1 MVKKPQIVL
10 ETEMSAEFSNLFFCN
25 SRMLT
30 ESHCGLVITHFRN
43 LISKRV
49 ACSQQSRLYT
59 LWNQSRHLHFQ
70 AHTHTLYR
78 SLSEAA
84 QSKTYWKLPVHLWVC
99 QEEND
104 QCGLAVQMIGKN
116 SI

>member
-1 MVKKPQIVL
+1 
-10 ETEMSAEFSNLFFCN
+10 MSAEFSNLFFCN

-30 ESHCGLVITHFRN
+30 ESHCGLVIIHFRN
-43 LISKRV
+43 LISELPAHSK
-49 ACSQQSRLYT
+49 ADYTHYGISQGIFT
-59 LWNQSRHLHFQ
+59 FK
-70 AHTHTLYR
+70 HTHTYTLCR

-84 QSKTYWKLPVHLWVC
+84 QSKTYWKLPVYPWVC

-104 QCGLAVQMIGKN
+104 QCGLVVQMISKN